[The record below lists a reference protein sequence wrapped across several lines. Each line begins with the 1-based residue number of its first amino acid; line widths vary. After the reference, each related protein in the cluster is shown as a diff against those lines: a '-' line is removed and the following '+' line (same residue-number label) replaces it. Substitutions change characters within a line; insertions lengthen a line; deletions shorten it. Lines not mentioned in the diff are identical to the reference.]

1 MRRLRRGVPDGRH
14 HGGRRRLES
23 FRRPDG
29 RRNCSTLRGVDARS
43 RAVQAPCD
51 GPKSN
56 RRGLSRLWSAP
67 RRRSLTFHLSVAPV
81 LRRTPYASLQG
92 FFMFGST
99 EARFVLAIP
108 TISGTRALLA
118 DVCSTCGMRKRD
130 SHFFSFG
137 AHLDSARWLSIDLRW
152 IPVSKAPSRGFFRAL
167 VYLYI
172 DASKILY
179 DKMVTNLTVT
189 DLDYIVPIV
198 ENGLSRAGAQGA
210 AGPTPFRGGR
220 DTALKPRYSDREEAG
235 NG

>member
-118 DVCSTCGMRKRD
+118 DGNEKKGQSL
-130 SHFFSFG
+130 F
-137 AHLDSARWLSIDLRW
+137 LIWSAPRLRSLAFDRFAVD
-152 IPVSKAPSRGFFRAL
+152 PRFQSPFKGLFRAL

>member
-14 HGGRRRLES
+14 HGGRRRLDV
-23 FRRPDG
+23 FRRPAG
-29 RRNCSTLRGVDARS
+29 RRNRSTLRGVDARS

-67 RRRSLTFHLSVAPV
+67 RCRSLTFHLSVAPV

-118 DVCSTCGMRKRD
+118 DVCSTCGM
-130 SHFFSFG
+130 
-137 AHLDSARWLSIDLRW
+137 

-179 DKMVTNLTVT
+179 DKMVTNLTVK